1 MRTQTHPRKR
11 ARARTRLCLRSYKTC
26 PSLVQDLS
34 FACTRHC
41 QREYVSQLSVR
52 INQKKLASTSRSQ
65 CKFLVLKSGRL
76 DSNQR
81 PRAPQ
86 TCTLTGLSYAP
97 NLLGIMALRRTFSRR
112 SSFLSF
118 LASAK
123 LLNSYVPAKC
133 FAHFFCVG
141 GGIGSQVGL
150 VGARC
155 RAMYAL
161 AALPWAAHVRRNI
174 WITNS

>member
-1 MRTQTHPRKR
+1 MP
-11 ARARTRLCLRSYKTC
+11 
-26 PSLVQDLS
+26 
-34 FACTRHC
+34 FACTRLVLRLYKTLPT
-41 QREYVSQLSVR
+41 QVR
-52 INQKKLASTSRSQ
+52 VPAIRPYINQKKLASTPRSQ

-97 NLLGIMALRRTFSRR
+97 NLLGIMALRRTSCRR
-112 SSFLSF
+112 SNFLSF

-141 GGIGSQVGL
+141 GGFGL
-150 VGARC
+150 IK
-155 RAMYAL
+155 AL
-161 AALPWAAHVRRNI
+161 MRYISPTPRTAEPSLSNLLAPRS
-174 WITNS
+174 T